1 MLWRIRRHIFT
12 SVAALMAPR
21 SGVGSF
27 GLFLANGSYV
37 VSGRVLALVRT
48 RRMPLSSGSFTIS
61 GQASSLTKGGGGAG
75 APENL
80 LVDGDPLTV
89 EGEII
94 TV

>member
-21 SGVGSF
+21 SGVRSF

-37 VSGRVLALVRT
+37 V
-48 RRMPLSSGSFTIS
+48 S